1 MSNVQLTDNLVRL
14 RKSYNYTQKQ
24 IGDKLNISR
33 QAYSN
38 YERGKRIP
46 DIGMLIR
53 LADIYGVT
61 LEQLLT
67 QTCTK
72 NGIVNESHGPY
83 FRGMIIENAECFGLA
98 QLHQLRGRIGRGKEN
113 SYCILLVGIDKEESW
128 RRLKILEESRDG
140 FRIAE
145 EDLKQRGP
153 GDFLGERQHGA
164 PMFRFANLIYDYNL
178 IQEARKLALAKV
190 NSTGIFNGENE
201 GIGYE

>member
-1 MSNVQLTDNLVRL
+1 MISAIFCKWRCAVSNVQLTDNLVRL

-83 FRGMIIENAECFGLA
+83 FRGMIIENADTFYLTQEEL
-98 QLHQLRGRIGRGKEN
+98 N
-113 SYCILLVGIDKEESW
+113 ILTHYRKAGADD
-128 RRLKILEESRDG
+128 RRLVQKVLG
-140 FRIAE
+140 V
-145 EDLKQRGP
+145 DLP
-153 GDFLGERQHGA
+153 E
-164 PMFRFANLIYDYNL
+164 
-178 IQEARKLALAKV
+178 
-190 NSTGIFNGENE
+190 
-201 GIGYE
+201 